1 MKEAKNQAIQAL
13 ATAVSLT
20 LEETDHRVLR
30 YCHSL
35 LTGEASMEI
44 TPDMLVTH
52 AKCATNEVEFHER
65 MAAVY
70 AIERRHNE
78 AVDALRV
85 AAEELRPVSGLHA
98 VPVRI
103 VPARPQT
110 YEEATRG
117 S

>member
-1 MKEAKNQAIQAL
+1 MKEAKDQAIQAL
-13 ATAVSLT
+13 AIAVSLT
-20 LEETDHRVLR
+20 QEETDHRLLR

-35 LTGEASMEI
+35 LTGEASSEI
-44 TPDMLVTH
+44 TPDMLVAH

-65 MAAVY
+65 MAAAY
-70 AIERRHNE
+70 ALEGRHNE

-103 VPARPQT
+103 VPPPRPWMAQ
-110 YEEATRG
+110 AVRIF
-117 S
+117 